1 MTAIFQQC
9 VDMCGPHYLT
19 SSVKPEEEGEVGGEE
34 ESEEKEDE
42 EEEASKS
49 RMYL

>member
-19 SSVKPEEEGEVGGEE
+19 SSVKPEEGEVGGEE